1 MFGTR
6 FKQEFKFLK
15 KIIFFIFFLY
25 FNIMNFPYF
34 YAAKNPTKIIR
45 RRRSCNNAPF
55 FFHIKNKRIIKKKK

>member
-1 MFGTR
+1 
-6 FKQEFKFLK
+6 
-15 KIIFFIFFLY
+15 
-25 FNIMNFPYF
+25 MNFPYF